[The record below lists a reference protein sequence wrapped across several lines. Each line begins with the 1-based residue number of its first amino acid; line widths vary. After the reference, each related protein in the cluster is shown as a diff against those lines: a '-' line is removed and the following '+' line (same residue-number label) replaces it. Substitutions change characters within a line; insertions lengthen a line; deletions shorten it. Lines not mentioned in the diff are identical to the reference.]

1 MMLDVVKVQQYK
13 IIVSNRAK
21 EEMGSHI
28 AFLANINMNA
38 AKKLKEEL
46 IKSIRSLTT
55 MPIRF
60 SE

>member
-1 MMLDVVKVQQYK
+1 MMSDVIKVQQYK

-38 AKKLKEEL
+38 AKKLKE
-46 IKSIRSLTT
+46 
-55 MPIRF
+55 
-60 SE
+60 